1 MFKKTERMPKA
12 LRPAAIAVAA
22 VLIATAANFVIS
34 PLLGGRVPMGVF
46 LVAITVVATRWG
58 LYPGLLTTC
67 LSSGVVHFLFA
78 DTLSVVLQ
86 EYSLLAV
93 LAVVGV
99 IASLLGSRVHS
110 TTRELLQTKADLEVV
125 NRRLL
130 QHAEWLA
137 EANERL
143 AKETRD

>member
-1 MFKKTERMPKA
+1 M
-12 LRPAAIAVAA
+12 
-22 VLIATAANFVIS
+22 
-34 PLLGGRVPMGVF
+34 F
-46 LVAITVVATRWG
+46 LVAITIVATRWG